1 MPPDESIVFLL
12 KRLMLSRNNK
22 EFFVQMAQGG

>member
-1 MPPDESIVFLL
+1 VFLL
-12 KRLMLSRNNK
+12 KQLMRSKNNK